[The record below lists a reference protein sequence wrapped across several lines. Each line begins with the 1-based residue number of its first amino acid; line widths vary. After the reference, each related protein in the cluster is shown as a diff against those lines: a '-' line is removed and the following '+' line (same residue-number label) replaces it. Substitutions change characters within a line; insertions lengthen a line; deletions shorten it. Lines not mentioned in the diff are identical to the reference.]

1 MKYHSLLLF
10 LFEVV
15 FEDFIQTN
23 TVWFDEPFQLSVVQ
37 RTDLNII
44 KLFIKLKR
52 HHTGSVSSVLSQV
65 LHLSL
70 YFYMKMGRVPDR
82 EKTPYECKNVHLFKA
97 VVQQGE
103 LLVPPHHRRSQRV
116 LSEATLRLL
125 VHEQKLST
133 SAVPFRVLVAG
144 KTAFRVKVAF
154 LICVLPLVIIIVTV
168 SSITGYTNTNNYNR
182 I

>member
-1 MKYHSLLLF
+1 
-10 LFEVV
+10 
-15 FEDFIQTN
+15 
-23 TVWFDEPFQLSVVQ
+23 
-37 RTDLNII
+37 
-44 KLFIKLKR
+44 
-52 HHTGSVSSVLSQV
+52 
-65 LHLSL
+65 
-70 YFYMKMGRVPDR
+70 MKMGRVPDR

-154 LICVLPLVIIIVTV
+154 LICVLPLVIIIMTV

>member
-15 FEDFIQTN
+15 LEDFIQTN

-52 HHTGSVSSVLSQV
+52 HHTGSVSFHVLSQV

-103 LLVPPHHRRSQRV
+103 LLAPPHHRRSQRV
-116 LSEATLRLL
+116 LSEATLHLL

-133 SAVPFRVLVAG
+133 VPFRVLVAG